1 MADGLQRGRGLRA
14 RRHRVLGPPVPD
26 PGTAVR
32 GRRTGRPADRRG
44 GCVAGQPCRRR
55 RPRHRQP
62 QPLMVTAS
70 RRTLVAPVGRLRVAA
85 GCVVA
90 LVLPP
95 LLEVAVF
102 SVGSSLLAV
111 DVLFQIAGVIAVALI
126 GGLWP
131 ALLAAL
137 WSSIILNYTST
148 EPFGSLEISEA
159 ENVATVLIFI
169 AVAVTVS
176 LVVGLSA
183 RRSREAAMAQQE
195 AALLGE
201 LARGALAEED
211 TLQGF
216 LRHVQIQFDV
226 DAVVLFGRTGP
237 DDGGMPAAPDGS
249 AVGRKALA
257 VRAQLPG
264 GASSSTPAERGT
276 SGASSMMD
284 SDRWA
289 LAEATAAEPIDGDFS
304 LALYGHPLS
313 ARERGLLRAFAGQLR
328 SLLQRQELLASTRTN
343 RRLVEGNV
351 MRTAI
356 LRSVSHD
363 LRTPLAGIKLAVSS
377 LRQSDVTFSQED
389 EDELLETI
397 EDYSDRL
404 DALVNNLLDMSR
416 ITGDAVNPH
425 VRPLKWTDVVGP
437 ALANVPQD
445 RVQVT
450 IPPNLPAI
458 EADSGLLERVIAN
471 IVENAVRYAPDAAI
485 EVTASVGGTGR
496 ALIKG
501 FPASELRVI
510 DHGHGVSRDDV
521 EAMFRPFQR
530 LDDAPSGAGVGLGLA
545 VAKGFTEVMGGVLDA
560 EQTPGGGLTLVIRL
574 PISTGVVEL

>member
-1 MADGLQRGRGLRA
+1 M
-14 RRHRVLGPPVPD
+14 V
-26 PGTAVR
+26 TAVR
-32 GRRTGRPADRRG
+32 
-44 GCVAGQPCRRR
+44 
-55 RPRHRQP
+55 
-62 QPLMVTAS
+62 
-70 RRTLVAPVGRLRVAA
+70 RTLAAPVSRPRVAA
-85 GCVVA
+85 GCAVA

-95 LLEVAVF
+95 LLETAVF
-102 SVGSSLLAV
+102 LAGHSLLAV
-111 DVLFQIAGVIAVALI
+111 DVLFQLAGVIAVALI

-148 EPFGSLEISEA
+148 EPFGSLEISDA
-159 ENVATVLIFI
+159 ENVITVLIFI

-183 RRSREAAMAQQE
+183 RRSREAALSQQE

-216 LRHVQIQFDV
+216 LRHVQTQFDV
-226 DAVVLFGRTGP
+226 DAVALFGLVTPSERNADEES
-237 DDGGMPAAPDGS
+237 DDHADGAVQDGAVQGGAAQDG
-249 AVGRKALA
+249 AGAGRMERKALA
-257 VRAQLPG
+257 VRPPVPG
-264 GASSSTPAERGT
+264 PAAPGAVPGAAAAAAAATIAGVGTGVGTGARAGARTGARMGATSDERKGDVDGWTMDAASTV
-276 SGASSMMD
+276 
-284 SDRWA
+284 
-289 LAEATAAEPIDGDFS
+289 EAVDGDFF
-304 LALYGHPLS
+304 LALYGHHLS
-313 ARERGLLRAFAGQLR
+313 ARERGLLTAFAGQLR
-328 SLLQRQELLASTRTN
+328 SMLQRQELLASTRTN
-343 RRLVEGNV
+343 QRLVEGNV

-377 LRQSDVTFSQED
+377 LRQSDVTFSKED

-416 ITGDAVNPH
+416 ITGDAVNAH
-425 VRPLKWTDVVGP
+425 VRPLRWTDVVGP
-437 ALANVPQD
+437 ALANVPED
-445 RVQVT
+445 RVRVH

-458 EADSGLLERVIAN
+458 EADPGLLERVIAN
-471 IVENAVRYAPDAAI
+471 IVENAVKYAPGSPI
-485 EVTASVGGTGR
+485 EVTASVGGTGK
-496 ALIKG
+496 ALING

-521 EAMFRPFQR
+521 DAMFRPFQR

-560 EQTPGGGLTLVIRL
+560 EQTPGGGLTFVIRL

>member
-1 MADGLQRGRGLRA
+1 MAA
-14 RRHRVLGPPVPD
+14 
-26 PGTAVR
+26 A
-32 GRRTGRPADRRG
+32 A
-44 GCVAGQPCRRR
+44 
-55 RPRHRQP
+55 
-62 QPLMVTAS
+62 
-70 RRTLVAPVGRLRVAA
+70 RRTLAAPVSRSRVAA
-85 GCVVA
+85 GCAVA

-95 LLEVAVF
+95 LLEAAVF
-102 SVGSSLLAV
+102 TAGNSLLAV

-148 EPFGSLEISEA
+148 EPFGSLQISDT
-159 ENVATVLIFI
+159 ENLATVLIFI
-169 AVAVTVS
+169 AVAVSVS

-183 RRSREAAMAQQE
+183 RRSREAALAQQE

-201 LARGALAEED
+201 IARGALAEED

-226 DAVVLFGRTGP
+226 DAVALLGGGGARP
-237 DDGGMPAAPDGS
+237 DGGEQDGAAS
-249 AVGRKALA
+249 RLERKALA
-257 VRAQLPG
+257 VREVPPSEQQG
-264 GASSSTPAERGT
+264 GRPVVPDDAADHWTLDT
-276 SGASSMMD
+276 
-284 SDRWA
+284 
-289 LAEATAAEPIDGDFS
+289 ATAVEPLDGDLS
-304 LALYGHPLS
+304 LALYGHQLS
-313 ARERGLLRAFAGQLR
+313 ARERGLLTAFAGQLR
-328 SLLQRQELLASTRTN
+328 SMLQRQELLASTRTN

-377 LRQSDVTFSQED
+377 LRQSDVTFSKED

-416 ITGDAVNPH
+416 ITGDAVNAH

-437 ALANVPQD
+437 ALANVSED
-445 RVQVT
+445 RVHIT
-450 IPPNLPAI
+450 IPANLPAI
-458 EADSGLLERVIAN
+458 EADPGLLERVLAN
-471 IVENAVRYAPDAAI
+471 IVENAVKYAPDSPI
-485 EVTASVGGTGR
+485 EVTAAVGGTGKAR
-496 ALIKG
+496 VNG

-510 DHGHGVSRDDV
+510 DHGDGVSRDDV
-521 EAMFRPFQR
+521 AAMFRPFQR

-574 PISTGVVEL
+574 PISTGAVEL

>member
-1 MADGLQRGRGLRA
+1 MA
-14 RRHRVLGPPVPD
+14 
-26 PGTAVR
+26 
-32 GRRTGRPADRRG
+32 PA
-44 GCVAGQPCRRR
+44 A
-55 RPRHRQP
+55 
-62 QPLMVTAS
+62 
-70 RRTLVAPVGRLRVAA
+70 RRTLAAPVGRLRVAVA
-85 GCVVA
+85 CAVA

-95 LLEVAVF
+95 LLEAAVF
-102 SVGSSLLAV
+102 RAGGSLLAV
-111 DVLFQIAGVIAVALI
+111 DVLFQLACVIAVALI

-131 ALLAAL
+131 ALLGAL

-148 EPFGSLEISEA
+148 EPFGSLEISDA
-159 ENVATVLIFI
+159 ENLVTVLIFI

-183 RRSREAAMAQQE
+183 QRSREAALAQQE

-216 LRHVQIQFDV
+216 LRHVQTQFDV
-226 DAVVLFGRTGP
+226 DAVALFDRTTDPTDAEG
-237 DDGGMPAAPDGS
+237 DDAAPAGS
-249 AVGRKALA
+249 ASAERTALA
-257 VRAQLPG
+257 VRDTPERQPDRRGTAPG
-264 GASSSTPAERGT
+264 GRDGAADAWTQEAASTV
-276 SGASSMMD
+276 
-284 SDRWA
+284 
-289 LAEATAAEPIDGDFS
+289 EPVDGDVF
-304 LALYGHPLS
+304 LALYGHQLS
-313 ARERGLLRAFAGQLR
+313 ARERGLLTAFAGQLR
-328 SLLQRQELLASTRTN
+328 SMLQRQELIRSTRTN

-377 LRQSDVTFSQED
+377 LRHSEVSFSREE

-416 ITGDAVNPH
+416 ITGDAVNALL
-425 VRPLKWTDVVGP
+425 RPLRWIDVVGP
-437 ALANVPQD
+437 AFASIPPD
-445 RVQVT
+445 RVHVT

-458 EADSGLLERVIAN
+458 EADPGLLERVLAN
-471 IVENAVRYAPDAAI
+471 IVENAVKYAPGSPI
-485 EVTASVGGTGR
+485 EVTASVGGTGK
-496 ALIKG
+496 ALING

-510 DHGHGVSRDDV
+510 DHGRGVSRDDV
-521 EAMFRPFQR
+521 AAMFRPFQR

-574 PISTGVVEL
+574 PISTGVAEP

>member
-1 MADGLQRGRGLRA
+1 MSAA
-14 RRHRVLGPPVPD
+14 
-26 PGTAVR
+26 A
-32 GRRTGRPADRRG
+32 
-44 GCVAGQPCRRR
+44 
-55 RPRHRQP
+55 
-62 QPLMVTAS
+62 
-70 RRTLVAPVGRLRVAA
+70 RRTLAAPVSRLRVVGA
-85 GCVVA
+85 CVVA
-90 LVLPP
+90 LALPP
-95 LLEVAVF
+95 LLEAAVF
-102 SVGSSLLAV
+102 AVGTSLLAV
-111 DVLFQIAGVIAVALI
+111 DVLFQLAGVIAVALI

-148 EPFGSLEISEA
+148 EPFGSLEIADA
-159 ENVATVLIFI
+159 ENVVTVFIFI
-169 AVAVTVS
+169 AVAVAVS

-183 RRSREAAMAQQE
+183 RRSRDAAMAQQE

-216 LRHVQIQFDV
+216 LRHVQSQFDV
-226 DAVVLFGRTGP
+226 DAVALFGP
-237 DDGGMPAAPDGS
+237 EDGS
-249 AVGRKALA
+249 SGDGSSGDGSSGDGQDGAAAADHRERKALA
-257 VRAQLPG
+257 VRPTPRQQDAAGPAANAAGRGHTGATGRGPG
-264 GASSSTPAERGT
+264 TGVSG
-276 SGASSMMD
+276 SGADAAGRD
-284 SDRWA
+284 SGDRWT
-289 LAEATAAEPIDGDFS
+289 LEAATTREPVDGDVS
-304 LALYGHPLS
+304 LALYGPPLS
-313 ARERGLLRAFAGQLR
+313 GRERGLLTAFAGQLR
-328 SLLQRQELLASTRTN
+328 SMLQRQELLASTRTN

-377 LRQSDVTFSQED
+377 LRQSEVTFSQED

-416 ITGDAVNPH
+416 ITGDAVNAH
-425 VRPLKWTDVVGP
+425 VRPLKWIDVVGP
-437 ALANVPQD
+437 ALGHVPED
-445 RVQVT
+445 RVHVS

-458 EADSGLLERVIAN
+458 EADPGLLERVLAN
-471 IVENAVRYAPDAAI
+471 IVENAGKYAPDSLI

-496 ALIKG
+496 ALING

-510 DHGHGVSRDDV
+510 DHGQGVSRDDV
-521 EAMFRPFQR
+521 ATMFRPFQR

-574 PISTGVVEL
+574 PISTGAADL

>member
-1 MADGLQRGRGLRA
+1 MAS
-14 RRHRVLGPPVPD
+14 
-26 PGTAVR
+26 
-32 GRRTGRPADRRG
+32 
-44 GCVAGQPCRRR
+44 
-55 RPRHRQP
+55 
-62 QPLMVTAS
+62 AS
-70 RRTLVAPVGRLRVAA
+70 GRTLAAPVSRSRVAA
-85 GCVVA
+85 GCTVA

-95 LLEVAVF
+95 SLEAVVF
-102 SVGSSLLAV
+102 TAGNSLLAV
-111 DVLFQIAGVIAVALI
+111 DVLFQIAGVVAVALI

-148 EPFGSLEISEA
+148 EPFGSLQISDIED
-159 ENVATVLIFI
+159 VATVLIFI
-169 AVAVTVS
+169 AVAVSVS

-183 RRSREAAMAQQE
+183 RRSREAALAQQE

-201 LARGALAEED
+201 IARGALAEED

-226 DAVVLFGRTGP
+226 DAVALFGRGGARP
-237 DDGGMPAAPDGS
+237 DGGEQAGAASGLE
-249 AVGRKALA
+249 RKALA
-257 VRAQLPG
+257 VREVPPSEQQG
-264 GASSSTPAERGT
+264 GRPVGRDDAA
-276 SGASSMMD
+276 
-284 SDRWA
+284 DRWTLDA
-289 LAEATAAEPIDGDFS
+289 ATAVEPLDGDFS
-304 LALYGHPLS
+304 LTLYGHQLS
-313 ARERGLLRAFAGQLR
+313 ARERGLLSAFAGQLR
-328 SLLQRQELLASTRTN
+328 SMLQRQELLASARTN

-363 LRTPLAGIKLAVSS
+363 LHTPLAGIKLAVSS
-377 LRQSDVTFSQED
+377 LRQSDVAFSKED

-416 ITGDAVNPH
+416 ITGDAVNAH

-437 ALANVPQD
+437 ALANVPED
-445 RVQVT
+445 RVHIT
-450 IPPNLPAI
+450 IPANLPAI
-458 EADSGLLERVIAN
+458 EADPGLLERVLAN
-471 IVENAVRYAPDAAI
+471 IVENAVKYAPDSPI
-485 EVTASVGGTGR
+485 EVTAVVGGTGK
-496 ALIKG
+496 ALVNG

-510 DHGHGVSRDDV
+510 DHGDGVSRDDV
-521 EAMFRPFQR
+521 AAMFRPFQR

-574 PISTGVVEL
+574 PISTGAVEL

>member
-1 MADGLQRGRGLRA
+1 MAA
-14 RRHRVLGPPVPD
+14 
-26 PGTAVR
+26 A
-32 GRRTGRPADRRG
+32 A
-44 GCVAGQPCRRR
+44 
-55 RPRHRQP
+55 
-62 QPLMVTAS
+62 
-70 RRTLVAPVGRLRVAA
+70 RRTLAAPVSRSRVVA
-85 GCVVA
+85 GCAVA
-90 LVLPP
+90 LILPP
-95 LLEVAVF
+95 LLEAAVF
-102 SVGSSLLAV
+102 AVGTSLLAV
-111 DVLFQIAGVIAVALI
+111 DVLFQLAGVIAVALI

-148 EPFGSLEISEA
+148 EPFGSLEISDA
-159 ENVATVLIFI
+159 EDVVTVLIFI
-169 AVAVTVS
+169 TVATAVS

-183 RRSREAAMAQQE
+183 RRSREAVLAQQE

-201 LARGALAEED
+201 LARGVLAEED

-216 LRHVQIQFDV
+216 LRHVQVQFDV
-226 DAVVLFGRTGP
+226 EAVALFGPAEQSAGP
-237 DDGGMPAAPDGS
+237 DGHGGPDGPGGGAPGTSAVAAPRE
-249 AVGRKALA
+249 RKALA
-257 VRAQLPG
+257 LRARPRPDDA
-264 GASSSTPAERGT
+264 GAPVAR
-276 SGASSMMD
+276 ASADTWTRD
-284 SDRWA
+284 S
-289 LAEATAAEPIDGDFS
+289 ATVLEPVDGDFS
-304 LALYGHPLS
+304 LALYGRQLS
-313 ARERGLLRAFAGQLR
+313 GRERGLLTAFAGQLR
-328 SLLQRQELLASTRTN
+328 SMLQRQELLASTRTN

-377 LRQSDVTFSQED
+377 LRRSDVSFSQED

-425 VRPLKWTDVVGP
+425 LRPLKWTDVVGP
-437 ALANVPQD
+437 ALADVAED
-445 RVQVT
+445 RVRVS

-458 EADSGLLERVIAN
+458 DADPGLLERVLAN
-471 IVENAVRYAPDAAI
+471 IVENAVKYAPGAPI
-485 EVTASVGGTGR
+485 EVTASVGGTGK
-496 ALIKG
+496 ALVNG
-501 FPASELRVI
+501 FPAGELRVI

-521 EAMFRPFQR
+521 DAMFRPFQR

-574 PISTGVVEL
+574 PLSTGADQ

>member
-1 MADGLQRGRGLRA
+1 M
-14 RRHRVLGPPVPD
+14 
-26 PGTAVR
+26 
-32 GRRTGRPADRRG
+32 RP
-44 GCVAGQPCRRR
+44 
-55 RPRHRQP
+55 
-62 QPLMVTAS
+62 AS
-70 RRTLVAPVGRLRVAA
+70 RRTLVAPVGRVRVAT

-90 LVLPP
+90 LLLPP
-95 LLEVAVF
+95 LLELAVF
-102 SVGSSLLAV
+102 SVGGSLLAV
-111 DVLFQIAGVIAVALI
+111 DVLFQIAGVIAAALI

-183 RRSREAAMAQQE
+183 QRSREAVMAQQE
-195 AALLGE
+195 AVLLGE

-211 TLQGF
+211 TLLGF
-216 LRHVQIQFDV
+216 LRHVQTQFDAAAV
-226 DAVVLFGRTGP
+226 ALFRQAAGTTARADAADTTALEDPAAATHPPDPTAATDPAAATHPPHPTAATDPAGPGRNVERTALAARGP
-237 DDGGMPAAPDGS
+237 APDG
-249 AVGRKALA
+249 GTGK
-257 VRAQLPG
+257 
-264 GASSSTPAERGT
+264 GAP
-276 SGASSMMD
+276 SGAD
-284 SDRWA
+284 PWTIDQ
-289 LAEATAAEPIDGDFS
+289 ATAVEQVDGDFF
-304 LALYGHPLS
+304 LALFGTALS
-313 ARERGLLRAFAGQLR
+313 TRERSLLRAFAAQLR
-328 SLLQRQELLASTRTN
+328 SMLQRQELLASTRAN
-343 RRLVEGNV
+343 RRLLEGNV

-377 LRQSDVTFSQED
+377 LRQPDITFSPED

-416 ITGDAVNPH
+416 ISGDAVAVH
-425 VRPLKWTDVVGP
+425 STPLRWGDAVGP
-437 ALANVPQD
+437 ALANVPED
-445 RVQVT
+445 RVRVA

-458 EADSGLLERVIAN
+458 EADPGLLERVIAN
-471 IVENAVRYAPDAAI
+471 IVENAVKYAPDAAI

-496 ALIKG
+496 ALING
-501 FPASELRVI
+501 HPASELRVV
-510 DHGHGVSRDDV
+510 DHGRGVSRDEV

-574 PISTGVVEL
+574 PLSTGAVDL

>member
-1 MADGLQRGRGLRA
+1 M
-14 RRHRVLGPPVPD
+14 VPA
-26 PGTAVR
+26 T
-32 GRRTGRPADRRG
+32 
-44 GCVAGQPCRRR
+44 
-55 RPRHRQP
+55 
-62 QPLMVTAS
+62 
-70 RRTLVAPVGRLRVAA
+70 RRTLVAPVGRGRVAA
-85 GCVVA
+85 GCAIA

-95 LLEVAVF
+95 LLELAVF
-102 SVGSSLLAV
+102 SVGGSLLAV

-137 WSSIILNYTST
+137 WSSIILIYTST

-195 AALLGE
+195 AALLGD

-216 LRHVQIQFDV
+216 LRHVQAQFDA
-226 DAVVLFGRTGP
+226 DAVVLFAGAADSGPADGVSAVSGAGRGGSAEQGRNGGTGMERRALAVRP
-237 DDGGMPAAPDGS
+237 GPDGS
-249 AVGRKALA
+249 AAGEPVRRQDRQDRA
-257 VRAQLPG
+257 VRRTPTGPADPWPI
-264 GASSSTPAERGT
+264 GA
-276 SGASSMMD
+276 
-284 SDRWA
+284 
-289 LAEATAAEPIDGDFS
+289 ATAVEQVGDDVS
-304 LALYGHPLS
+304 LALFGTALS

-328 SLLQRQELLASTRTN
+328 ALLQRQELLASTRTN

-377 LRQSDVTFSQED
+377 LRRSDVTFSQED
-389 EDELLETI
+389 EDELLATI

-416 ITGDAVNPH
+416 ISGDAVNPH
-425 VRPLKWTDVVGP
+425 LRPLRWTDVVGP
-437 ALANVPQD
+437 ALANVPGD
-445 RVQVT
+445 RVHVA
-450 IPPNLPAI
+450 IPPNLPAVD
-458 EADSGLLERVIAN
+458 ADPGLLERVVAN
-471 IVENAVRYAPDAAI
+471 IVENAVKYAPDSAVEI
-485 EVTASVGGTGR
+485 TASAGGTGR
-496 ALIKG
+496 ALVNG
-501 FPASELRVI
+501 FPAGELRVI
-510 DHGHGVSRDDV
+510 DHGRGVSRDDV

-545 VAKGFTEVMGGVLDA
+545 VAKGFTEVMGGMLDA

-574 PISTGVVEL
+574 PISTGAVEL

>member
-1 MADGLQRGRGLRA
+1 
-14 RRHRVLGPPVPD
+14 
-26 PGTAVR
+26 
-32 GRRTGRPADRRG
+32 
-44 GCVAGQPCRRR
+44 
-55 RPRHRQP
+55 
-62 QPLMVTAS
+62 MVTAS

-237 DDGGMPAAPDGS
+237 DDDVMPAAPDGS

-264 GASSSTPAERGT
+264 GASSSTPAERGS

>member
-1 MADGLQRGRGLRA
+1 M
-14 RRHRVLGPPVPD
+14 VP
-26 PGTAVR
+26 A
-32 GRRTGRPADRRG
+32 A
-44 GCVAGQPCRRR
+44 
-55 RPRHRQP
+55 
-62 QPLMVTAS
+62 
-70 RRTLVAPVGRLRVAA
+70 RRTLAAPLGRLRLAA
-85 GCVVA
+85 GCAVA

-95 LLEVAVF
+95 LLEAALF
-102 SVGSSLLAV
+102 SVGTSLLVV
-111 DVLFQIAGVIAVALI
+111 DVLFQLAGVIAVALI

-148 EPFGSLEISEA
+148 EPFGSLEIADA
-159 ENVATVLIFI
+159 ENVVTVLIFI

-183 RRSREAAMAQQE
+183 RRSREAVLAQQE

-201 LARGALAEED
+201 LARGVLAEED

-216 LRHVQIQFDV
+216 LRHVQAQFDV
-226 DAVVLFGRTGP
+226 DGVALFGRV
-237 DDGGMPAAPDGS
+237 DGAGDGQDGTEC
-249 AVGRKALA
+249 VERRALA
-257 VRAQLPG
+257 VREA
-264 GASSSTPAERGT
+264 AAADAW
-276 SGASSMMD
+276 SGQQRAGKQPVARD
-284 SDRWA
+284 EPDRWT
-289 LAEATAAEPIDGDFS
+289 LGNATAVEPVDGGIS

-313 ARERGLLRAFAGQLR
+313 ARDRGLLTAFAGQLR

-377 LRQSDVTFSQED
+377 LRQSDVSFSQED

-416 ITGDAVNPH
+416 ITGEAVNAH

-437 ALANVPQD
+437 ALANVPED
-445 RVQVT
+445 RVRVH

-458 EADSGLLERVIAN
+458 EADPGLLERVLAN
-471 IVENAVRYAPDAAI
+471 IVENAVKYAPDAPI

-496 ALIKG
+496 ALVNG

-510 DHGHGVSRDDV
+510 DHGHGVSREDV
-521 EAMFRPFQR
+521 AAMFRPFQR

-545 VAKGFTEVMGGVLDA
+545 VAKGFTEVMGGMLDA

-574 PISTGVVEL
+574 PISTGVVEP